1 MGEPAYTCACRPT
14 RLAATEIGLSVVA
27 VGAGTAVRTRL
38 GPRPVGGLVCR
49 TRRRILE
56 LVEVEIG
63 WEGRSGATTIP
74 DPDQILAP

>member
-1 MGEPAYTCACRPT
+1 MGEPAYTCARRPS
-14 RLAATEIGLSVVA
+14 RPAAIGLSVVA

-38 GPRPVGGLVCR
+38 GPHPVGGLVCR